1 VLFED
6 EDDIFVGSPRS
17 KYFDI
22 IFTANQGLSEQE
34 IDKNLD
40 KIAAMEMLLEEMMG
54 EDKDLEQILQN
65 FIVHNDKRIEARKI
79 DLYINGMGNIVT
91 QSEG

>member
-6 EDDIFVGSPRS
+6 EDDIFVGSPKS
-17 KYFDI
+17 KYYDI
-22 IFTANQGLSEQE
+22 IFNANRGLSEQE
-34 IDKNLD
+34 LDNNLD

-54 EDKDLEQILQN
+54 EDKDLEQILRN
-65 FIVHNDKRIEARKI
+65 FIIHNDQKIENRKK

-91 QSEG
+91 QSE